1 MKTSSIEIKVAA
13 GFTAALIMLLIAGG
27 FMYRSISEYSEASR
41 WVAHTNSILRELE
54 NMVSDIRLLEDDE
67 RGYIIT
73 NDVAFLSEED
83 TIVSRLRK
91 EIRAIDELTI
101 DNPRQQQRNA
111 GLAKLIEDHIDLLN
125 KTVAAYRDEGFDIA
139 REKILNG
146 VSRKGMNAVIAQS
159 TVMENEERTLLTKR
173 TEEAKSSATQ
183 TLWIGIFLLV
193 IALTGLAT
201 LWRRVVREAQE
212 RREAEAVLHESALLQ
227 QILDELPVGVI
238 VSNADGVPE
247 QVNPAARQI
256 WVQNGIPGSDQ
267 YQSLSGWWPET
278 EKPLSPQDWPLART
292 LRTGEVIR
300 DEIID
305 IRCFDGTRKTVNNF
319 SMPIRNGTGLTVSG
333 LSVYIDVTAF
343 KRTERLLRMAAR
355 FEETQSKA
363 LALFSSSF
371 DRKKILDGLLALLAQ
386 KHPVPVLALYG
397 YDEWSGKY
405 SREASLGLAGDA
417 AQQFSIG
424 EGLLGVAAQTRKTMV
439 LDSANLKLLTGI
451 AEFAPAQVLMIPVE
465 YQQRRL
471 AVLVLAST
479 VPLGEDE
486 HLFLERL
493 AVTLGV
499 ALDNL
504 RQYSDLKQLAEKL
517 RASSEEIAV
526 KNLQLESGSRMK
538 SEFLANM
545 SHELRTPLNA
555 IIGFSE
561 VMKDG
566 LLGELTAQ
574 QKEYVSDIFDSGN
587 HLLSLINDILDLS
600 KVEAGKMTLEIEPVV
615 VSDLI
620 QAGLQVV
627 REKALAHR
635 LHLTAEIAPVLDE
648 IWLDQRKAKQILY
661 NLLSNAV
668 KFTPEGGD
676 IKMTVRRVE
685 RSVSKGQPFTRF
697 LEIAVAD
704 TGIGISPE
712 NQALLFQPFTQID
725 SQLSRR
731 YSGTGLGL
739 VMVKRLTDLHGGE
752 VIMQSALGKGSTFT
766 VMLPWR
772 TGNEVLSA
780 EQTSHGQGESVGIGV
795 ASVPPAPPGV
805 NVTFVKSPVDP
816 HRRLV
821 LVVED
826 DSKAATLLRLHLER
840 AGFRVIQ
847 AATAESA
854 LEITA
859 RETPDLITLDIHL
872 PGMDGWECLE
882 RIRKSER
889 LASIPVVI
897 VSIVADRV
905 RGLAMGANQVL
916 QKPVS
921 HDEFSHALAAV
932 GFGMSPEASR
942 RAVLII
948 DDDPKSVQIVGTYL
962 DQVGLRVL
970 TAFGGRDGI
979 DCARREFPDLIVL
992 DLMMPEVSGFDV
1004 VHELK
1009 ADAAT
1014 AMIPII
1020 IITAKQITA
1029 EDRAQLG
1036 GDVLQVIEKSAFDH
1050 DLFISEVN
1058 RALNTMVK

>member
-1 MKTSSIEIKVAA
+1 MKTTSIDFKVAT
-13 GFTAALIMLLIAGG
+13 GFIAALIVLLIAGG
-27 FMYRSISEYSEASR
+27 FMYRSLSGFAEASR
-41 WVAHTNSILRELE
+41 WVAHTNAILGALE
-54 NMVSDIRLLEDDE
+54 NVVSDIRMLEDDE

-73 NDVAFLSEED
+73 SDETFLSEED
-83 TIVSRLRK
+83 AIVGRLRA
-91 EIRAIDELTI
+91 ELVVIRDLTV
-101 DNPRQQQRNA
+101 DNPSQQLRIA
-111 GLAKLIEDHIDLLN
+111 ELARLIEGHIGLLQG
-125 KTVAAYRDEGFDIA
+125 TVAAYKSEGFEVA
-139 REKILNG
+139 RKRILEG
-146 VSRKGMNAVIAQS
+146 VTRKGMNALMAQS
-159 TVMENEERTLLTKR
+159 SVMENEERALLSQR
-173 TEEAKSSATQ
+173 SEEARSSATQ

-193 IALTGLAT
+193 LALIGLAT
-201 LWRRVVREAQE
+201 LWRRMRREVQD
-212 RREAEAVLHESALLQ
+212 RREADAAVHESARLML
-227 QILDELPVGVI
+227 ILEQLPVGII
-238 VSNADGVPE
+238 VSDADGVPD
-247 QVNPAARQI
+247 QINPAARQI
-256 WVQNGIPGSDQ
+256 WGHDGLSGTDQ
-267 YQSLSGWWPET
+267 YQTLSGWSEAGKSLAPE
-278 EKPLSPQDWPLART
+278 DWALART
-292 LRTGEVIR
+292 LKTGEVIR
-300 DEIID
+300 NEIID
-305 IRCFDGTRKTVNNF
+305 IRCFDGARKTVSAF
-319 SMPIRNGTGLTVSG
+319 AMPIRNEAGLTVSG
-333 LSVYIDVTAF
+333 LSVYIDVTEF
-343 KRTERLLRMAAR
+343 KRTERLLRTASR

-386 KHPVPVLALYG
+386 KHPVPVSALYG

-405 SREASLGLAGDA
+405 SREASLGLAA
-417 AQQFSIG
+417 TVPQQFSLG
-424 EGLLGVAAQTRKTMV
+424 EGLLGAAAQARTTMV
-439 LDSANLKLLTGI
+439 LDSANLTLLTGI
-451 AEFAPAQVLMIPVE
+451 AEFAPSQVLMIPVE

-471 AVLVLAST
+471 AVLILAST
-479 VPLGEDE
+479 VPLSEDE

-566 LLGELTAQ
+566 LLGELTTQ
-574 QKEYVSDIFDSGN
+574 QHEYVSDIFDSGN

-615 VSDLI
+615 VADLI

-635 LHLTAEIAPVLDE
+635 LHLTAEIAPDLDG

-676 IKMTVRRVE
+676 IKMSVRRVE
-685 RSVSKGQPFTRF
+685 RSAHRGQPFTSF

-766 VMLPWR
+766 VLLPWR
-772 TGNEVLSA
+772 TENEVPSVEGAHPAQGALVGNGGVSA
-780 EQTSHGQGESVGIGV
+780 L
-795 ASVPPAPPGV
+795 PALPGV
-805 NVTFVKSPVDP
+805 RPTVVQRPVDP
-816 HRRLV
+816 YKRLV
-821 LVVED
+821 LVIED
-826 DSKAATLLRLHLER
+826 DAKAATLLRLHLER
-840 AGFRVIQ
+840 AGFRVIH
-847 AATAESA
+847 AVTAESA
-854 LEITA
+854 LEITTH
-859 RETPDLITLDIHL
+859 ETPDLITLDIHL

-882 RIRKSER
+882 RIRKIER
-889 LASIPVVI
+889 LAAIPVVI

-921 HDEFSHALAAV
+921 HDEFSRALAAV
-932 GFGMSPEASR
+932 GFRMSPEAGR

-979 DCARREFPDLIVL
+979 DCARRELPDLIVL
-992 DLMMPEVSGFDV
+992 DLMMPDVSGFDV

-1009 ADAAT
+1009 GDTAT
-1014 AMIPII
+1014 STIPII
-1020 IITAKQITA
+1020 IISAKQITA
-1029 EDRAQLG
+1029 EDRARLD
-1036 GDVLQVIEKSAFDH
+1036 GDVQQVIEKSAFDH
-1050 DLFISEVN
+1050 ELFIGEVN